1 MLRNDFRVYYK
12 LYIKKLL
19 SKLYTWMKTSLQ
31 LQKHNR
37 ILNVLGAVISL
48 LGIMQLTNYC
58 S

>member
-1 MLRNDFRVYYK
+1 MISGFIIN
-12 LYIKKLL
+12 YIYKKLL

-48 LGIMQLTNYC
+48 LGSMQLTNYC